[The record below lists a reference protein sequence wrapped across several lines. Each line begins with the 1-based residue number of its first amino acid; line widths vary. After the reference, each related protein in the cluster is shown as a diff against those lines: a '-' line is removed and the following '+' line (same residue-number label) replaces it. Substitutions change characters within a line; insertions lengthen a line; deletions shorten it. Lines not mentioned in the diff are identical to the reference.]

1 MKTRHN
7 PLILAFAI
15 LVIPLTCVFAQPA
28 QTDNAKGPQ
37 IRFENDLTEN
47 IDYSL
52 VLLNIDQ
59 MPVSPQAGIQLSFT
73 ADFKQFEFYPVVR
86 NDQTQ
91 FVLSDLLP
99 GRKYFVRAVSP
110 SSGRGP
116 VVSFSTKHAAGG
128 ILIGGVT
135 STGGI
140 NNQGTVFM
148 FDPATGNFSKI
159 HDYSHPDYFV
169 TLTGN
174 LVRTPAGFAC
184 YSISD
189 GTGAGELITLNADGD
204 SKVIDSY
211 SAHNGSAVL
220 ASDNHLYVVDDWI
233 NFFRGGIYRIHS
245 DGDDVN
251 ALDRII
257 FRFKKDE
264 QGINPYA
271 PLLQRGTT
279 LFGTAPYGGSHEA
292 GTIFR
297 LEMDGSGFAILHSFS
312 GSDGHTPSGAL
323 IEGEDGFLYGVT
335 QKGGKQNQG
344 SVFRINP
351 DGTGFTT
358 LMSFSEANGAEPVGS
373 LLSYHGR
380 IYGTTSTGGAF
391 GHGVIF
397 SVRPDGKN
405 FRVLHHCDGT
415 TAARP
420 LGGLASS
427 NDGTLYGMTSRGGHS
442 NLGVIYSIKKSG
454 SQFRQI
460 FSFTN
465 ETGGSPNGVP
475 LIIPDHSQQPLTN
488 DPVVQFPEHSQ
499 PANEVA
505 IYPNPFRESF
515 TATVNADH
523 SDEPLQISI
532 SDSRGNVIKSHSGPV
547 NSPVE
552 MGRDLEKGV
561 YVLRIVR
568 GETVTTRKLIKN

>member
-7 PLILAFAI
+7 QLFLALAI
-15 LVIPLTCVFAQPA
+15 FVIPLTCVFAQPS
-28 QTDNAKGPQ
+28 QNSDAKGPQ
-37 IRFENDLTEN
+37 IRFENDLSEN
-47 IDYSL
+47 LDYSL
-52 VLLNIDQ
+52 VLLNINP
-59 MPVSPQAGIQLSFT
+59 MPVSPQSGIHLSLT
-73 ADFKQFEFYPVVR
+73 ADFKQFEFFPVVR

-91 FVLSDLLP
+91 VLLSDLLP

-110 SSGRGP
+110 TSGRGP

-128 ILIGGVT
+128 ILIGGVAT
-135 STGGI
+135 TGGT
-140 NNQGTVFM
+140 NDQGTVFK
-148 FDPATGNFSKI
+148 FDPATGNFSKV
-159 HDYSHPDYFV
+159 HDYSHPDEFV
-169 TLTGN
+169 ALAGN
-174 LVRTPAGFAC
+174 LVRTPVGFAC
-184 YSISD
+184 NSIAD
-189 GTGAGELITLNADGD
+189 GTGAGELLTFNDDGNPT
-204 SKVIDSY
+204 VIDTY

-220 ASDNHLYVVDDWI
+220 ASDNHLYVIDDWI

-245 DGDDVN
+245 GGDDVN

-257 FRFKKDE
+257 FRFRKDE

-271 PLLQRGTT
+271 PLLQRNTV
-279 LFGTAPYGGSHEA
+279 LFGTAPYGGIHEA
-292 GTIFR
+292 GTIFSV
-297 LEMDGSGFAILHSFS
+297 EMDGSGFKILHSFS

-323 IEGEDGFLYGVT
+323 IEGEDGLLYGVT
-335 QKGGKQNQG
+335 QKGGKHNQG
-344 SVFRINP
+344 SIFRIHP

-358 LMSFSEANGAEPVGS
+358 VVSFSGANGAEPFGS

-415 TAARP
+415 TGARP
-420 LGGLASS
+420 LNGLAAG

-454 SQFRQI
+454 SQFRQL
-460 FSFTN
+460 FSFTS
-465 ETGGSPNGVP
+465 ETGGSPNGLP
-475 LIIPDHSQQPLTN
+475 LIIPDHSQQPLSN
-488 DPVVQFPEHSQ
+488 DPVVQFPEHTT
-499 PANEVA
+499 NEVA
-505 IYPNPFRESF
+505 IYPNPFRDSF
-515 TATVNADH
+515 TATINTVD
-523 SDEPLQISI
+523 SDEPLLISI
-532 SDSRGNVIKSHSGPV
+532 SDSRGNVIRSHTGPV
-547 NSPVE
+547 TAPFE